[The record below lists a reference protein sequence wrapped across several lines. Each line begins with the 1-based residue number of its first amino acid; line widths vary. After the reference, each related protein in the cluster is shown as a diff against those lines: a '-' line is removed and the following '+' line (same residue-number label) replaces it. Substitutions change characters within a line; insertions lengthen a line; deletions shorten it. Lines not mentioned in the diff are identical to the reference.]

1 MHDLIIIGAGPGGYE
16 SAAHAGRMKK
26 KVLLVEKQY
35 IGGTCLNVGCI
46 PTKTLLRSAKAF
58 SEAGHAALY
67 GVECGAPKF
76 LMNKVLERKNAVVG
90 QLTKGVE
97 GMLKR
102 AGVEIVRGTAKL
114 VERNAIEVDGKRYEG
129 SNILLATGSV
139 PAKPPIP
146 GLDNPKVI
154 DSTGALDLS
163 AVPESIAII
172 GGGVIGLEFASFFSE
187 VGTKVTIVEMLPN
200 IAPVIDGDIS
210 KRLQEAMRKAGVVF
224 HLSAKVQKVD
234 GATLF
239 FTDAE
244 GKEQKITSTYILNST
259 GRRPVTENLGL
270 ETVGVDFDRKGI
282 KTNAEGRTNVPGIW
296 ACGDVTGRMQLAHV
310 ATREGIVA
318 VNNMFG
324 VKDRMRYDAIPSVVY
339 THPEVAGVGRTEEQ
353 LQKDGVEYKKNVMPM
368 AVAGRFTVEHE
379 GQNGTVKVLAGGRGE
394 ILGVHMI
401 GDPSSELIHSAALMI
416 EMELRVKDIRDVVFP
431 HPTVS
436 EALKET
442 IQHL

>member
-1 MHDLIIIGAGPGGYE
+1 MYDLIIIGAGPGGYE
-16 SAAHAGRMKK
+16 AAAHAGRMKK

-58 SEAGHAALY
+58 SEAGHASLY

-102 AGVEIVRGTAKL
+102 AGVEIVRGTAKI
-114 VERNAIEVDGKRYEG
+114 VERNAIEVDGKRTEG
-129 SNILLATGSV
+129 SNILIATGSV

-154 DSTGALDLS
+154 DSTGALDL
-163 AVPESIAII
+163 ATVPESIAII

-187 VGTKVTIVEMLPN
+187 VGAKVTIVEMLPN

-210 KRLQEAMRKAGVVF
+210 KRLQEALRKAGVVF

-239 FTDAE
+239 FTDSE
-244 GKEQKITSTYILNST
+244 GKEQKLTSTYILNAT
-259 GRRPVTENLGL
+259 GRRPITENLGL
-270 ETVGVDFDRKGI
+270 ETVGVDFDRKGV

-310 ATREGIVA
+310 ATREGVVA

-324 VKDRMRYDAIPSVVY
+324 AKDRMRYDAIPSVVY

-379 GQNGTVKVLAGGRGE
+379 GQNGTVKVLAGSRGE

-401 GDPSSELIHSAALMI
+401 GDPCSELIHSAALMI

-442 IQHL
+442 ILHL